1 MKKRT
6 AWLLAAA
13 VAAVALGAAAVGAVA
28 LLVRGGGR
36 PTGGWVGSG
45 GAYLALDVSGEVP
58 EEPPSGLSGFLEGR
72 PPSMRALVEAVD
84 RARQDPSVKGL
95 MLRVGSV
102 DTGWARAQEL
112 RDALVRFRRSGKPS
126 WAYLEAA
133 GNKEYFLATG
143 CAKVAASPTGMLDI
157 SGLAAE
163 VTFFRGT
170 LDKLGIQAQFEGV
183 GKYKNAPNQLTEK
196 GFTPPHRE
204 QMEDLVGTLF
214 EQYVRGIAQGRGLT
228 PEKVRAL
235 VDEAPFQA
243 AAAKDAGLVDELLYR
258 DQVEE
263 RIPAAGRIDPA
274 RYVKSGHGFFD
285 TRPKLAI
292 VYAAG
297 DIISGE
303 SQTSPFGGGLVG
315 SDTICRGLRQ
325 AREDSSVRAIVLR
338 VDSPGGSGTAADAV
352 WREVALARR
361 AKPVVASMGDYAASG
376 GYYISMGADAIVAQ
390 PGTITGSIGVFSGK
404 FSLRGF
410 YDKLGISQDTVQR
423 GKNAS
428 LFSDWHPWTD
438 EQRAKI
444 HELNEAFYETFVA
457 KAAEGR
463 KKKPDEIEAV
473 AQGRVWTGEEA
484 LAAGLVDGLGGLQ
497 EAVRIARDK
506 ARIPKGE
513 DVQLVVLPQRKG
525 LLETLL
531 DRQDEDVVAR
541 ATGRA
546 LGPAAASFLR
556 WATALGDGGPIAR
569 VPFELA
575 VR

>member
-1 MKKRT
+1 MKRRT
-6 AWLLAAA
+6 AWLLAAG
-13 VAAVALGAAAVGAVA
+13 VAALALGAAAVGAVA
-28 LLVRGGGR
+28 LVVRGGR
-36 PTGGWVGSG
+36 VSPSWAGGG
-45 GAYLALDVSGEVP
+45 GYLALDVSGDMP
-58 EEPPSGLSGFLEGR
+58 EEPSSGLSGFLESR
-72 PPSMRALVEAVD
+72 PPSIRALVESVD
-84 RARQDPSVKGL
+84 RAGRDPAVKGL
-95 MLRVGSV
+95 LLRVGTLDV
-102 DTGWARAQEL
+102 GWARVQEL

-126 WAYLEAA
+126 WAHLEFA
-133 GNKEYFLATG
+133 GNREYFLATG
-143 CAKVAASPTGMLDI
+143 CAKVAASPTAMLDI

-163 VTFFRGT
+163 VTFYRGT

-214 EQYVRGIAQGRGLT
+214 EQYVRGIAQGRGLE
-228 PEKVRAL
+228 PEKVRRL
-235 VDEAPFQA
+235 IDEAPFQA
-243 AAAKDAGLVDELLYR
+243 VAAKDSGLVDELLYR
-258 DQVEE
+258 DQVED
-263 RIPAAGRIDPA
+263 RIPAAGRIDPV
-274 RYVKSGHGFFD
+274 RYVKSGRGFFD
-285 TRPKLAI
+285 TRPKLAL

-303 SQTSPFGGGLVG
+303 SQASPFGGGLVG
-315 SDTICRGLRQ
+315 SDTISRGLRQ
-325 AREDSSVRAIVLR
+325 AREDGSVRAIILR

-361 AKPVVASMGDYAASG
+361 SKPVVVSMGDYAASG

-404 FSLRGF
+404 FSLRGL
-410 YDKLGISQDTVQR
+410 YDKLGISQETVLR

-428 LFSDWHPWTD
+428 LFSDWQPWTG

-444 HELNEAFYETFVA
+444 HELNEAFYRTFVA

-497 EAVRIARDK
+497 DAVRIARDK

-531 DRQDEDVVAR
+531 ERQDEDVAAR
-541 ATGRA
+541 AAGRA
-546 LGPAAASFLR
+546 LGPAVASFLR
-556 WATALGDGGPIAR
+556 WATALGDQGPIAR
-569 VPFELA
+569 VPFDLA